1 VRLRQQLTKRRRFH
15 TYLYSSRNF
24 SLSSCPCTFELLP
37 IPLVTT
43 TIPLDSRSSEIRAVD
58 GARLDKMAPV
68 QLYVYDLSRG
78 MAKQMSLMLTGKQID
93 GIW

>member
-1 VRLRQQLTKRRRFH
+1 
-15 TYLYSSRNF
+15 
-24 SLSSCPCTFELLP
+24 
-37 IPLVTT
+37 VTT